1 MGQRFWQRNLI
12 LLFFFLIPQVVCA
25 QAIMNLS
32 VQQLEEVYDRQE
44 LLKYM
49 DDDIKEIANFI
60 EHNHIESLGAY
71 LKYDIAQVYNQMANR
86 QFDVLYT
93 NIDNDLFIN
102 IVYEK
107 VLELYDKSCE
117 YYCDAYLEYL
127 LIKDDK
133 PFRIPTKRN
142 EDWYKRRY

>member
-1 MGQRFWQRNLI
+1 MGQRCWKRNLI
-12 LLFFFLIPQVVCA
+12 ILFFFLIPQVVCA
-25 QAIMNLS
+25 QAITNLS
-32 VQQLEEVYDRQE
+32 VQQLEEVYDRQT

-49 DDDIKEIANFI
+49 DDDIKEIVNFI

-71 LKYDIAQVYNQMANR
+71 LKYDVAKVYNRMADA
-86 QFDVLYT
+86 QFNALYT
-93 NIDNDLFIN
+93 NINNDLFIH

-117 YYCDAYLEYL
+117 YYCDAYLSYL

-133 PFRIPTKRN
+133 PIRIPTKRN
-142 EDWYKRRY
+142 ESWYNKKY

>member
-1 MGQRFWQRNLI
+1 MGQRRWKRNLI

-49 DDDIKEIANFI
+49 DDDIKEIANF
-60 EHNHIESLGAY
+60 
-71 LKYDIAQVYNQMANR
+71 YDIAQVYNKMADK

-107 VLELYDKSCE
+107 VLELYDQSCE

-127 LIKDDK
+127 LIKDKK
-133 PFRIPTKRN
+133 PLRIPTRRN